1 MNTKIEN
8 VEIFPVMEI
17 LSYDNVEETLSNIE
31 VSNLTFNVMIAKN
44 IDIIVMNFGIKGWR
58 SRQLH

>member
-8 VEIFPVMEI
+8 VEILPVMEI

-31 VSNLTFNVMIAKN
+31 VSNLTFNVMIAKI